1 MPTVTAIEP
10 HDGHRPGAQYEA
22 SAIRA
27 KELIHKGL
35 VKMKGPTANKKQPE
49 NRSNKSSPSPAAG
62 KGAQSSASPAAQA
75 SRKMTA
81 KPSAG
86 GDTKSQKSGE

>member
-1 MPTVTAIEP
+1 MPKVTAIEP
-10 HDGHRPGAQYEA
+10 HDGFKPGQSYDA
-22 SAIRA
+22 SEPRA
-27 KELIHKGL
+27 RELIGKGL

-49 NRSNKSSPSPAAG
+49 TRSNKSLPSPAAG

-75 SRKMTA
+75 SQKTTA

-86 GDTKSQKSGE
+86 GASKSQPSAE